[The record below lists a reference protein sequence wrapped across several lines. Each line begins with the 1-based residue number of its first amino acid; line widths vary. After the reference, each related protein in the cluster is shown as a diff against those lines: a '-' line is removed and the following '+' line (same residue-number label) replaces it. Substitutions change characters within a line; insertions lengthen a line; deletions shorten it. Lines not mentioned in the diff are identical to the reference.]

1 MDEGAATQVLPSG
14 PGLSTALEPD
24 ARPSS
29 PSLVVTHPDA
39 PSTASGNASVNPLPS
54 ISTFAPGTATPQIQ
68 QPRPVAIAPAM
79 PPRTLPAST
88 HPGPGGNLHCW
99 PFPPPNWLF
108 TMSSGR
114 KIWWGCAYLSPQPAL
129 APARCLQID
138 QSPKKRLCYRW
149 SPTLGSVKNFLIT
162 CLSPLL
168 HLPYLFPFAFIKAPY
183 RHDLIAL
190 PPILSSN
197 RRERTAIMA
206 TMANHDRETTQPTCQ
221 NCGTSTTPLWRRDE
235 HGAVLCNACGLFL
248 KLHGRPR
255 PSSLKTDV
263 IKSRNR
269 VKTMRPDLAKQKK
282 AQQNQNLPAGADVNG
297 TDLSNGNGVRRPSQ
311 KSTNGHMDDTNSPIS
326 RTGTPNMYNAHM
338 APMYGNQ
345 DEQFQAQQ
353 LSGFQVASGPGGHA
367 SPLNGERTG
376 MPQGHDENAQ
386 LRTRVSEL
394 EVIQELYRGRIQQLE
409 QLEQEQQQASQ
420 ARQQQENGSSDSDA
434 QLRAQV
440 DALTDALNQARN
452 QNETLATQLEVVTVQ
467 AEALTAAHAQ
477 SQNELEESHRR
488 ENMLK
493 RRLDELE
500 VELKEARDARDHT
513 LEGGRAA
520 KKPRVEEPEQPSV
533 FEQQQNQ
540 QQEQHIP
547 QPTSIQIV
555 PIPEPV
561 ANPAAEPTLET
572 ANETLPEP
580 MEEVVKTDVAAP

>member
-1 MDEGAATQVLPSG
+1 MDESAATQVLLSG
-14 PGLSTALEPD
+14 PPLPATSEPE

-29 PSLVVTHPDA
+29 PSLPATHPDA
-39 PSTASGNASVNPLPS
+39 PSTASGSASANPLPG
-54 ISTFAPGTATPQIQ
+54 ISTFAPDTGAPQIQ

-79 PPRTLPAST
+79 PPRTSPAST
-88 HPGPGGNLHCW
+88 HPGPGGNL
-99 PFPPPNWLF
+99 
-108 TMSSGR
+108 
-114 KIWWGCAYLSPQPAL
+114 
-129 APARCLQID
+129 
-138 QSPKKRLCYRW
+138 
-149 SPTLGSVKNFLIT
+149 
-162 CLSPLL
+162 
-168 HLPYLFPFAFIKAPY
+168 
-183 RHDLIAL
+183 
-190 PPILSSN
+190 
-197 RRERTAIMA
+197 RTAIMA

-269 VKTMRPDLAKQKK
+269 VKTMRPDPAKQKK

-297 TDLSNGNGVRRPSQ
+297 ADLANGNGVRRPSQ

-367 SPLNGERTG
+367 SPLNGERTD

-409 QLEQEQQQASQ
+409 QEQQQAQ
-420 ARQQQENGSSDSDA
+420 ARQQQENGGSDSDA

-452 QNETLATQLEVVTVQ
+452 QNETLTAQLEVVTVQ

-500 VELKEARDARDHT
+500 VELKDARDSRDHT
-513 LEGGRAA
+513 LEDGRAA
-520 KKPRVEEPEQPSV
+520 KKPRVEEPEQPLV
-533 FEQQQNQ
+533 FEQQQDH
-540 QQEQHIP
+540 QEE
-547 QPTSIQIV
+547 QPLAQPIAIQIV
-555 PIPEPV
+555 PICEPAV
-561 ANPAAEPTLET
+561 NPTAEPPLET
-572 ANETLPEP
+572 TNETLPEP
-580 MEEVVKTDVAAP
+580 MEEDVKAEVTAP